1 MKNQKLL
8 VVVFICLFPIVLL
21 LILFYSAEV
30 VDSDSKVGLKPLLII
45 DAGHGGFDGGAIA
58 IDGTLEKDINLDISQ
73 RLSVVAELS
82 GFDVVMVREED
93 TAVCD
98 EGFDTIRQ
106 KKVSDIH
113 NRLELTNKYSDAAF
127 ISIHQNSFGQSK
139 YWGTQVFYG
148 PNNSQSKNL
157 ASSIQNSI
165 SLNLQKD
172 NKREIKK
179 AEKNLYILYNTN
191 STAVMVECGFLSN
204 EDECKRLQQPIYQQQ
219 LAFEIVRALTEFKF
233 LSDTI

>member
-1 MKNQKLL
+1 MKNQKLIFII
-8 VVVFICLFPIVLL
+8 FICFFLVIILLFSLCATIK
-21 LILFYSAEV
+21 
-30 VDSDSKVGLKPLLII
+30 VDRKVSLKPRLII
-45 DAGHGGFDGGAIA
+45 DAGHGGFDGGAIGV
-58 IDGTLEKDINLDISQ
+58 DGTIEKHINLNIAKK
-73 RLSVVAELS
+73 LSAIAELS
-82 GFDVVMVREED
+82 GFDVIMVREED

-98 EGFDTIRQ
+98 KGFETIRK

-113 NRLELTNKYSDAAF
+113 NRLKLTNKFSDAVF

-148 PNNSQSKNL
+148 PNNSRSKTL
-157 ASSIQNSI
+157 AEAIQKNI

-172 NKREIKK
+172 NRREIKK

-204 EDECKRLQQPIYQQQ
+204 EDECRRLQQPTYQQQ
-219 LAFEIVRALTEFKF
+219 LAFEIVRSL
-233 LSDTI
+233 I